1 MKRYQFRLEA
11 VRKMRAMHEETCR
24 NELGLLMVERQNI
37 LNQIETLVQD
47 IKAAYVEQETH
58 LAGGMKASHAA
69 YFPQAVAGREGQIK
83 LLQKQVEMADARI
96 ADKKVELA
104 QKRADLKLMENLREK
119 DHAAWKKA
127 YAKEEN
133 LKVDEMVQMWAESRK
148 EQGDTR

>member
-37 LNQIETLVQD
+37 LNQIESLTQD
-47 IKAAYVEQETH
+47 IKAAYVEQEVH
-58 LAGGMKASHAA
+58 LVTGMKASHAA

-83 LLQKQVEMADARI
+83 LLQKNLEMADARI
-96 ADKKVELA
+96 SDKKIELA

-119 DHAAWKKA
+119 DHAAWKNA

-133 LKVDEMVQMWAESRK
+133 LKVDEMVQMWSESRK
-148 EQGDTR
+148 DQGETR